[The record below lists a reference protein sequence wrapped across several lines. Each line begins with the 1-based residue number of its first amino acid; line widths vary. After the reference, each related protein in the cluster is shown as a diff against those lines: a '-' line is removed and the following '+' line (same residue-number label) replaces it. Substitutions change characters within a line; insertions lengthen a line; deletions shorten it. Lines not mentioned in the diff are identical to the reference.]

1 MAMEKRIPWDWDYY
15 DPKDSLLMRVADNRG
30 VRRRKRIK
38 TFKQLISYFIF
49 LVLFLMLMA
58 VAGWRLYAYLITSP
72 RFNIEFIQV
81 NATNFLNREALN
93 ASLTEIKG
101 RNIFLLDLNQIQ
113 KKLKANPWVDYCF
126 IKRVLPNK
134 LSVEITEEKPA
145 ALLKYN
151 GELYLISSN
160 GVLLQ
165 KYDSRKFSDILLPL
179 ITDRSRCSIKALK
192 LKLPLLMEAIKEIKT
207 SYPQLLKQIAEFD
220 LSEEDN
226 VRLRLH
232 EFTCLVNLG
241 NKNFSQHLKNFL
253 LIFPEIEEKMAQLD
267 YIDLRFDHQIILHQ
281 ALESR

>member
-1 MAMEKRIPWDWDYY
+1 MAIEKRIPWDWDYY
-15 DPKDSLLMRVADNRG
+15 DPRDSLLMRVADNRG

-49 LVLFLMLMA
+49 LVLFLMLIA
-58 VAGWRLYAYLITSP
+58 VAGWRFYAYLITSP

-81 NATNFLNREALN
+81 NATNFLNREELN

-101 RNIFLLDLNQIQ
+101 RNIFLLDLNRIQ
-113 KKLKANPWVDYCF
+113 KKLEANPWVDYCF

-134 LSVEITEEKPA
+134 LFVEITEEKAA

-151 GELYLISSN
+151 GDLYLISSN
-160 GVLLQ
+160 GILLQ
-165 KYDSRKFSDILLPL
+165 KYDERKFSGILLPL
-179 ITDRSRCSIKALK
+179 ITDRSQCSIKALK
-192 LKLPLLMEAIKEIKT
+192 LKLPLLIEAIKEIK
-207 SYPQLLKQIAEFD
+207 SNYPQILKQIAEFD

-232 EFTCLVNLG
+232 ESACLVNLG

-253 LIFPEIEEKMAQLD
+253 IIFPEIGEKMVQID